1 MWEAGR
7 AASSGHQK
15 GQTEYSSGEEWPVC
29 VCLEMGLVAFLLEA
43 FISPYR
49 EGFHVCLLWLSS
61 YPNTNKARAPVSVL
75 SSS

>member
-29 VCLEMGLVAFLLEA
+29 LEMALVALLLEA

-49 EGFHVCLLWLSS
+49 EGFRVCLLRLTS
-61 YPNTNKARAPVSVL
+61 YPNTNKARAPVSAL
-75 SSS
+75 SSF

>member
-15 GQTEYSSGEEWPVC
+15 GQTEFSSGEEWPVC
-29 VCLEMGLVAFLLEA
+29 VFGDGPCCLLLGA

-49 EGFHVCLLWLSS
+49 EGFCVRLFWLTS
-61 YPNTNKARAPVSVL
+61 YPNTNKARAPVSAL
-75 SSS
+75 NSF